1 MNVYEAVTRRRSIR
15 RFTDK
20 AVPRAIL
27 EKCVDAA
34 RLTPSAMNLQPCEYI
49 IVDDKELLPKVFA
62 TVRSWAGKPWP
73 AEVPVSYQPKAYIV
87 TLINSRLEEEMGG
100 KRNHTVI
107 DVGQANENMIL
118 VAMEEG
124 LGSCTLMSFTPREL
138 KPLLGLP
145 DHHDIGLVLAL
156 GYPAESPVIETSTDS
171 TKRWTDESGVL
182 HVPKRKLEDILHYN
196 KIT

>member
-62 TVRSWAGKPWP
+62 TAT
-73 AEVPVSYQPKAYIV
+73 A
-87 TLINSRLEEEMGG
+87 
-100 KRNHTVI
+100 
-107 DVGQANENMIL
+107 
-118 VAMEEG
+118 
-124 LGSCTLMSFTPREL
+124 
-138 KPLLGLP
+138 
-145 DHHDIGLVLAL
+145 
-156 GYPAESPVIETSTDS
+156 
-171 TKRWTDESGVL
+171 
-182 HVPKRKLEDILHYN
+182 
-196 KIT
+196 